1 MDYAWLIAGLALLG
15 AELLTPG
22 GFYLIFFGVGALVV
36 GLITNLGLGVPVWMQ
51 VALFSVVSIAA
62 LLLFRKPIL
71 RYFESKNSTVPVDAL
86 VGEIALASES
96 LAPQAHG
103 RVEFRGTSWEAHN
116 AGAHTITVSQRC
128 RIVRVEGLML
138 VVQGESDHT

>member
-1 MDYAWLIAGLALLG
+1 MLLG

-22 GFYLIFFGVGALVV
+22 GFYLLFFGVGALVV
-36 GLITNLGLGVPVWMQ
+36 GLVTNLGIDIPAWMQ
-51 VALFSVVSIAA
+51 LLLFVLVSIAA

-116 AGAHTITVSQRC
+116 TSAHTITTSQRC
-128 RIVRVEGLML
+128 RIVRVDGLML
-138 VVQGESDHT
+138 VVQGESDNT